1 MSQTEV
7 DALDYMAIRQRFFGE
22 SAEDAERHMMGLPAL
37 RRVGQSN
44 RDLIRDAVTSLLRV
58 DAANAKW
65 GPQ

>member
-1 MSQTEV
+1 MSTEV

-22 SAEDAERHMMGLPAL
+22 SPGDAERHMMSLPAL

-44 RDLIRDAVTSLLRV
+44 RDLVREAIQSLLTV
-58 DAANAKW
+58 DSANAKW